1 MAGNWKM
8 NTSLD
13 EAVGLAMG
21 IRDQSAGIEGVELIV
36 FPPTI
41 WLNKVSEVLRG
52 SRIMVGA
59 QNMYHEASG
68 AFTGEVAGSMVK
80 ELATHVIVGHSER
93 RWLFGELDEMINKKL
108 NAAVQLGLVPIL
120 AVGERLEDRQAGNTE
135 KTIGGQL
142 RRAFEAIP
150 KKAGLIVAYEPVWAI
165 GTGHAATPEI
175 ANEAIAFARSVIG
188 ELYGADFSREVR
200 ILYGGSVSPDNV
212 AGLMGMPDID
222 GALVGGASLGIDSFL
237 ALARQGEE
245 GNA

>member
-8 NTSLD
+8 NTTLD

-41 WLNKVSEVLRG
+41 WLNKISEVLRG
-52 SRIMVGA
+52 SRSMVGA
-59 QNMYHEASG
+59 QNMYHQASG
-68 AFTGEVAGSMVK
+68 PFTGEVAGSMVK
-80 ELATHVIVGHSER
+80 ELASHVIVGHSER

-120 AVGERLEDRQAGNTE
+120 AVGERLEDRQSGNTE
-135 KTIGGQL
+135 KTIGAQL
-142 RRAFEAIP
+142 RRALEGIP
-150 KKAGLIVAYEPVWAI
+150 NQAGLIVAYEPVWAI
-165 GTGHAATPEI
+165 GTGHAATPET
-175 ANEAIAFARSVIG
+175 ANEAISFARSVIG
-188 ELYGADFSREVR
+188 ELYGTHFSREVR

-212 AGLMGMPDID
+212 AGLMAMPDID